1 MYCAWFNPVN
11 LSCHYPRSHA
21 TLRAKWWRC
30 SFRVFTRSC
39 WKPQTLKILK
49 AMCRKLMLHTKAY
62 TGELLVLHHL
72 EIVWA
77 FFAFVFSSLLLIE
90 HIYIYVY
97 RITFTLPFASVEI
110 RKLRKLFLSAWTG
123 KFYEFT

>member
-1 MYCAWFNPVN
+1 
-11 LSCHYPRSHA
+11 
-21 TLRAKWWRC
+21 
-30 SFRVFTRSC
+30 
-39 WKPQTLKILK
+39 
-49 AMCRKLMLHTKAY
+49 MCRKLMLHTKAY